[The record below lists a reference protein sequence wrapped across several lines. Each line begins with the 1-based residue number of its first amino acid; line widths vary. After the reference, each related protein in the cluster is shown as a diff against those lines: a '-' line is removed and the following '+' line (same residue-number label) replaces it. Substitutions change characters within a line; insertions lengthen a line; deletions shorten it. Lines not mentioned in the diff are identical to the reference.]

1 MFSDNDAA
9 SSTKGDSVG
18 RSNGTFQSISQRS
31 LASGVTNGTHK
42 SNTSVNGSNGVKT
55 GVQRPATYFG
65 HDTEEVTRLLIQTL
79 SDLGYDE
86 AAEFVGR
93 ESGYELES
101 PTVASFRAAVLSG
114 SWAEAERL
122 LVGAANSDLYAAE
135 GNGLV
140 LASGS
145 DRNLMR
151 CWIRT
156 QKFLELLEQR
166 DTTRALSVLR
176 EELTPIYT
184 DTSKL
189 HFLSSLLMCQSY
201 SDIEAKTKWDGANGN
216 SRKVLLSRL
225 SSKLPPREIYR
236 GQMLTFYRMY
246 LAHSHASRKPASYSP
261 AAG

>member
-1 MFSDNDAA
+1 LTSGAEGRASPPKRRKAERYTMFSHNNNAP
-9 SSTKGDSVG
+9 SMRGGSGE
-18 RSNGTFQSISQRS
+18 RSNGFQSVSQRS

-42 SNTSVNGSNGVKT
+42 TNSSVNGSNGVKK

-86 AAEFVGR
+86 AAEYVGR

-101 PTVASFRAAVLSG
+101 ATVAAFRTAVLSG

-122 LVGAANSDLYAAE
+122 LVSAVDSDAYATD

-140 LASGS
+140 LAAGS

-166 DTTRALSVLR
+166 DTARALSVLR

-189 HFLSSLLMCQSY
+189 HFLSSLLMCQSFA
-201 SDIEAKTKWDGANGN
+201 DVEAKTKWDGANGN
-216 SRKVLLSRL
+216 SRKILLSRL
-225 SSKLPPREIYR
+225 SSKLSF
-236 GQMLTFYRMY
+236 L
-246 LAHSHASRKPASYSP
+246 SP
-261 AAG
+261 SIFTGGR

>member
-1 MFSDNDAA
+1 MFSDNDAPL
-9 SSTKGDSVG
+9 STKGDLVG
-18 RSNGTFQSISQRS
+18 RSNGTLSSVSQRS

-42 SNTSVNGSNGVKT
+42 QNTSVNGSNGLKT
-55 GVQRPATYFG
+55 RVQRPATYFG

-101 PTVASFRAAVLSG
+101 PTVAAFRAAVLSG
-114 SWAEAERL
+114 FWAEAERL
-122 LVGAANSDLYAAE
+122 LVGAADSDPYATE

-140 LASGS
+140 LAPGS

-166 DTTRALSVLR
+166 DTTKALSVLR
-176 EELTPIYT
+176 EDLTPIYA

-189 HFLSSLLMCQSY
+189 HFLSSLLMCPSFA
-201 SDIEAKTKWDGANGN
+201 DIEAKTKWDGANGN
-216 SRKVLLSRL
+216 SRKILLSRL
-225 SSKLPPREIYR
+225 SSEFSNPPIAVKV
-236 GQMLTFYRMY
+236 T
-246 LAHSHASRKPASYSP
+246 
-261 AAG
+261 